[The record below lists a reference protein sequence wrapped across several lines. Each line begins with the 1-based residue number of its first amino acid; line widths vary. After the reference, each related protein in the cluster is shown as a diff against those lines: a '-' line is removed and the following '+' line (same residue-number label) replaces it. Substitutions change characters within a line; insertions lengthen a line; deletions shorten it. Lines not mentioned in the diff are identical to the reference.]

1 MNIIKTT
8 ATLLFVLF
16 IGLLGGCNHHTESVV
31 IDPELA
37 QELWKK
43 HMNALCMND
52 ADSQCVAKINDLAFS
67 MLHQMSKNHPDSSF
81 VVSPLSIACAIA
93 MTGNGAQDGTRD
105 EIEQLVGPIADA
117 NAFFK
122 KYSDALPHND
132 YTDCHLLNY
141 LAINSKNPIKDEFLK
156 NVSSNYNACA
166 KNLDFDDVESVKQ
179 VNEWFSLQ
187 SQEKLTK
194 AIDELDPAS
203 SLHVFDALLYNA
215 IWSSSFDKS
224 ETFDDYFISDK
235 GDTLLLPMM
244 NQKYPKIYCDDG
256 DDYQA
261 VALPYSGGCY
271 WFLVVMPKSAKLS
284 EFCATMSREKYT
296 SILDAFQNKY
306 DINLSLPRFQ
316 CDNNLDMTGFVK
328 EMMPSAFGPKADF
341 SDISSLPMFISRIG
355 QKTKIEVTEVK
366 TTAVSVT
373 DVDVAIIS
381 IEDILESGFNANHPF
396 LYFVYDEATHAILL
410 MGQFCGDG
418 AIFD

>member
-1 MNIIKTT
+1 MNKMKTT
-8 ATLLFVLF
+8 TTVLFVLF
-16 IGLLGGCNHHTESVV
+16 IGLFAGCNHHNKSVV
-31 IDPELA
+31 NDPELT

-43 HMNALCMND
+43 HMNALVMND
-52 ADSQCVAKINDLAFS
+52 SDRQCVARINDLAFS

-132 YTDCHLLNY
+132 YTDCRLLNY
-141 LAINSKNPIKDEFLK
+141 LAINSNLPVKDKFL
-156 NVSSNYNACA
+156 NSVSSAYNACA
-166 KNLDFDDVESVKQ
+166 KNLDFADAKSVKQ
-179 VNEWFSLQ
+179 INEWFSRQ
-187 SQEKLTK
+187 SQDKLTK
-194 AIDELDPAS
+194 AIDELDPGSA
-203 SLHVFDALLYNA
+203 LHVIDALTYNA
-215 IWSSSFDKS
+215 IWSSSFDES
-224 ETFDDYFISDK
+224 ETCDDYFITGK

-244 NQKYPKIYCDDG
+244 SQMYPEIYCDDG

-271 WFLVVMPKSAKLS
+271 WFLVVMPKSAKLP
-284 EFCATMSREKYT
+284 EFCASMSREKYT
-296 SILDAFQNKY
+296 GILDAFQNKY
-306 DINLSLPRFQ
+306 DVNLTLPRFQ
-316 CDNNLDMTGFVK
+316 CDNNLDLTSFVK
-328 EMMPSAFGPKADF
+328 EMMPSAFGPMADF
-341 SDISSLPMFISRIG
+341 SDISSFPTYISSIR

-373 DVDVAIIS
+373 DVEMIEVS
-381 IEDILESGFNANHPF
+381 IRDILESGFNANHPF
-396 LYFVYDEATHAILL
+396 LYFVYDEQTHAILL

>member
-1 MNIIKTT
+1 MNKMKTT
-8 ATLLFVLF
+8 TTLLFVLF
-16 IGLLGGCNHHTESVV
+16 IALLAGCNHHKKSVV

-37 QELWKK
+37 NELQQT
-43 HMNALCMND
+43 HMNALSVND
-52 ADSQCVAKINDLAFS
+52 ADSQCVARINDLAFF

-93 MTGNGAQDGTRD
+93 MTGNGAQNGTRD

-132 YTDCHLLNY
+132 YTDCQLLNY
-141 LAINSKNPIKDEFLK
+141 LAINSVPIKDQFLK
-156 NVSSNYNACA
+156 SVTSSYNACA
-166 KNLDFDDVESVKQ
+166 KNLDFADAESVKQ
-179 VNEWFSLQ
+179 INEWFRQQ

-194 AIDELDPAS
+194 AIDELDPRSA
-203 SLHVFDALLYNA
+203 LHVIDALIYNA

-224 ETFDDYFISDK
+224 ETCDDYFITDK

-244 NQKYPKIYCDDG
+244 HQKYPKIYCDDG

-284 EFCATMSREKYT
+284 EFCASMNREKYT
-296 SILDAFQNKY
+296 SILDTFQNKY

-316 CDNNLDMTGFVK
+316 CDNNLDLTGFVM
-328 EMMPSAFGPKADF
+328 EMMPSAFSPKADF
-341 SDISSLPMFISRIG
+341 SDISSLPMYISHIR

-366 TTAVSVT
+366 TTAVSVSE
-373 DVDVAIIS
+373 VSVVIS
-381 IEDILESGFNANHPF
+381 WEDILESGFNANHPF

>member
-1 MNIIKTT
+1 MNKMKTT
-8 ATLLFVLF
+8 ATSLFVLL
-16 IGLLGGCNHHTESVV
+16 IVLLAGCKHHSESVV
-31 IDPELA
+31 IDPKLA
-37 QELWKK
+37 QELWQK

-52 ADSQCVAKINDLAFS
+52 ADSQCVAKINDMAFS
-67 MLHQMSKNHPDSSF
+67 MLQQMSKSHPDSSF

-93 MTGNGAQDGTRD
+93 MTGNGAQNGTRD
-105 EIEQLVGPIADA
+105 EIEQLVGPIANV

-132 YTDCHLLNY
+132 YTDCQLLNY
-141 LAINSKNPIKDEFLK
+141 LAINSIPIKDEFLK
-156 NVSSNYNACA
+156 SISSNYNACA
-166 KNLDFDDVESVKQ
+166 KNLDFADAESVNQ
-179 VNEWFSLQ
+179 VNEWFRQQ
-187 SQEKLTK
+187 SQDKLTK
-194 AIDELDPAS
+194 AIDELDPAL
-203 SLHVFDALLYNA
+203 SLYVIDALIYNA

-224 ETFDDYFISDK
+224 KTCDDYFITDK

-284 EFCATMSREKYT
+284 ELCASMNREKYT

-316 CDNNLDMTGFVK
+316 CDNNLDLTGFVK

-341 SDISSLPMFISRIG
+341 SDINSLSMYIDRIR

-366 TTAVSVT
+366 TTAISVT
-373 DVDVAIIS
+373 EEGILLS

-396 LYFVYDEATHAILL
+396 LYFVYDEQTHAILL